1 MLGAIREK
9 YSQIPIPDAE
19 ISLDGAALRAE
30 AQVEK
35 DALITQLRENLEE
48 LSRKNVMENK
58 AHEADHQQEMLRKVP
73 LKIYVG

>member
-1 MLGAIREK
+1 
-9 YSQIPIPDAE
+9 
-19 ISLDGAALRAE
+19 LDGAALRAE

-48 LSRKNVMENK
+48 LSRIKVMENK